1 MRVLILSTWFPYPLS
16 QGSKIRAYY
25 LIKSLAERHDVALVS
40 FEDMP
45 LEPGSIKHMEQICR
59 KVEVVRQNP
68 FARSR
73 KKAMLGWLSPKP
85 SVVVT
90 SHYPEMAA
98 RVQQLASDWEPEC
111 VIAFTFIAAPYALAV
126 RSAQRIVD
134 IDYLMWPVLK
144 LAHQQA
150 RGPFGRLR
158 SWLAYRKFQRYERWL
173 YGQFD
178 LGLVVSDGD
187 RRAAVDLIGLPMS
200 RVGVV
205 PNGVDTSFHRPLSVE
220 PKPNTLVY
228 NGALTYT
235 ANYDAMDYFLREI
248 FPIIRVQVPEAHLTI
263 TGATTNVPIAALPVN
278 GHVTFS
284 GYLKDI
290 RPEVAGSWV
299 CVVPLRLGGGTRLK
313 ILEAMALGI
322 PVVSTSKG
330 AEGLDIET
338 GKHLLIGDT
347 PSEFAAQTVRVLREP
362 GLRKSLGAQ
371 AIQLVKDRYD
381 WASIGRHFCE
391 LVANA

>member
-73 KKAMLGWLSPKP
+73 KRAMLGWLSPKP

-90 SHYPEMAA
+90 SYYPEMAA

-126 RSAQRIVD
+126 RSALRIVD

-144 LAHQQA
+144 QAHQQA
-150 RGPFGRLR
+150 QGPFGRLR

-371 AIQLVKDRYD
+371 AVQLVKDRYD
-381 WASIGRHFCE
+381 WASIGRHLCE
-391 LVANA
+391 LVENA